1 MRSNSRGLSRKHL
14 YEGLKASLK
23 RMQLDYVDLVFCHRP
38 DPKTPIAE
46 TVKGMNH
53 LINQGMAFCAHSPA
67 RYPPAAQS

>member
-38 DPKTPIAE
+38 DPKTPIAGE
-46 TVKGMNH
+46 SVHSRGMWGDADRIW
-53 LINQGMAFCAHSPA
+53 L
-67 RYPPAAQS
+67 R